1 MSKYQCFKSKQGTDF
16 DKAIKKHFSQL
27 PKWKSV
33 FHRVG
38 DLLGE
43 SITRMGT
50 DKNELYV
57 DLSQIKNESNK
68 RLFTKDGKL
77 KGNSKAAKTVREE
90 YLKILKEEG
99 LEDYQELGLI
109 HFSYGLM
116 RMNGQSLE
124 RFRTSED
131 DIYYKADFD
140 LGAKVGDIL
149 EEITE
154 VEYQEKYLEELKNK
168 DN

>member
-1 MSKYQCFKSKQGTDF
+1 MSKNYCYKSKQGTEF
-16 DKAIKKHFSQL
+16 DKAIKNHFKQL
-27 PKWKSV
+27 SKWKSV
-33 FHRVG
+33 FNQVG
-38 DLLGE
+38 ELLGE
-43 SITRMGT
+43 TITRMGT

-57 DLSQIKNESNK
+57 DLNQIKNETNK
-68 RLFTKDGKL
+68 KLFTKDGKL
-77 KGNSKAAKTVREE
+77 KGNSKAAKLVREE

-99 LEDYQELGLI
+99 LDDYQELGLI
-109 HFSYGLM
+109 HFSYGVM

-140 LGAKVGDIL
+140 LADKVGDIL